1 MKSDTNKKQ
10 ESIALLEYMVH
21 HNEHHAEELAELAG
35 SLEGEARKIVDS
47 ALKDLGQSNQKLA
60 EALKLLKEG

>member
-1 MKSDTNKKQ
+1 MSQNDVNK

-21 HNEHHAEELAELAG
+21 HNEHHAEELAELA
-35 SLEGEARKIVDS
+35 SKLEGKSKEIVDS
-47 ALKDLGQSNQKLA
+47 ALVDLGQSNQKLA

>member
-1 MKSDTNKKQ
+1 MSQNDANK

-21 HNEHHAEELAELAG
+21 HNEHHAEELAELAAK
-35 SLEGEARKIVDS
+35 LEGKSKEIVDS
-47 ALKDLGQSNQKLA
+47 ALVDLGQSNQKLA

>member
-1 MKSDTNKKQ
+1 MSENTKKQ

-21 HNEHHAEELAELAG
+21 HNEHHAEELAELAEDLG
-35 SLEGEARKIVDS
+35 GRAREIVDS

-60 EALKLLKEG
+60 EALQLLKEG